1 MSKKILFP
9 VDLER
14 NKYVRDCLI
23 NKFQKYME
31 LSKTDLLEIGI
42 GNGRFGSLLGNKV
55 KHYSGIDPDVEY
67 VRIAKTNI
75 PKDADII
82 YKVGSAE
89 NIPFNKKFDILFY
102 PFSWHFIGD
111 FHKALEEANRVLR
124 VNGVIVILEPTE
136 EAKNWADS
144 RLNKDE
150 I

>member
-14 NKYVRDCLI
+14 NKYVRDCVI

-89 NIPFNKKFDILFY
+89 NIPFLGIL
-102 PFSWHFIGD
+102 
-111 FHKALEEANRVLR
+111 
-124 VNGVIVILEPTE
+124 
-136 EAKNWADS
+136 
-144 RLNKDE
+144 
-150 I
+150 